1 MMKGNNMKWKTK
13 EQIKNTNWHEH
24 FVWWFTKTEDGY
36 TVIFETVWRKWK
48 VHMSDGYYVF
58 RTEKP

>member
-1 MMKGNNMKWKTK
+1 MKWKTK
-13 EQIKNTNWHEH
+13 EQIKDTNWHEY